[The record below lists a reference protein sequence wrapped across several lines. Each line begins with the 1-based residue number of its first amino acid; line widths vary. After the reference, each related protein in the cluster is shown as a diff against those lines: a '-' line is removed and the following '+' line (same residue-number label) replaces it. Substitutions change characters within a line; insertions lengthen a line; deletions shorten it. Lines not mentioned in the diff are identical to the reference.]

1 MNYRFIT
8 NDENIRN
15 AFLDLQISESKQP
28 IDRHYLYDY
37 INDEPDFCRGSEVQG
52 YLKNNILDENNTILY
67 IHGGYKI
74 SGLLNFKVLHR
85 TINDKR
91 TIQTQGIC
99 VPNGEKKGTGKN
111 ILSMLKLLAE
121 KLDIEQIVIFSIDES
136 RGFYIKNGFIELE
149 EGTNFF
155 VFDLKKR
162 DGGVGKNKN
171 KTFRKNKRKHKKHK
185 TKKTKKTMNR

>member
-15 AFLDLQISESKQP
+15 AFLELRISESKQP

-37 INDEPDFCRGSEVQG
+37 INHEPDFCRGLEIQD
-52 YLKNNILDENNTILY
+52 YLKNNILDENNTIIY

-74 SGLLNFKVLHR
+74 SGLLNFKVLRR

-99 VPNGEKKGTGKN
+99 VSNGEKKGTGKN
-111 ILSMLKLLAE
+111 VLSVLKLLAE
-121 KLDIEQIVIFSIDES
+121 KLDIEQIVVFSVDES
-136 RGFYIKNGFIELE
+136 KGFYIKNGFVELE
-149 EGTNFF
+149 EGTNYFI
-155 VFDLKKR
+155 FDLKKR
-162 DGGVGKNKN
+162 DGGIGKNKN
-171 KTFRKNKRKHKKHK
+171 KTFRKNKRKHKKRK
-185 TKKTKKTMNR
+185 MTKRK